1 MTSVLNFLKRLW
13 PKRLLGQTVLLVLIA
28 LFMTQIISAI
38 IVRSEARTFYRGAE
52 VRFLTERIAPYA
64 KLMAETPQAQRKQL
78 ASVLSNRRLIIWL
91 SEDAAVS
98 PVATHMMDEAKDFH
112 WRARDLATSLAT
124 ELKDTHKDHIR
135 VFHQE
140 HDSEHERTHPMS
152 MMMNSA
158 LNDVPLPDR
167 VKRSDTIISV
177 ALNSDQ
183 WMNAAL
189 STPPPRRLIRPDAWF
204 TFLLAACAITF
215 IVFIALRRITR
226 PLGALSE
233 AARKLGRGEDVEP
246 LQEKGPD
253 DVKDTI
259 RAFNEMQDR
268 LKTFIRERTRMLA
281 AISHDLRTPITALRL
296 RAEMLDDTEA
306 GERMIATLSDMQDMI
321 EATLAF
327 AREESSDEP
336 TRPCKLAELLE
347 AVIDDLGAFGHE
359 IELSVIRSPVY
370 PCRTL
375 ALRRALSNLIENAA
389 LYGSKVHVMLMLQN
403 RSPTIIIEDNGPGIP
418 EEELER
424 IFEPFVR
431 LETSRS
437 TETGGS
443 GLGMSIARDIIRR
456 HGGDVTLVNMEDGGL
471 RVTVTLPP
479 ASEQEADT

>member
-1 MTSVLNFLKRLW
+1 MTRVLNFFKRLW

-28 LFMTQIISAI
+28 LFMAQIIVAL
-38 IVRSEARTFYRGAE
+38 IVRSEARTFYSGAE

-64 KLMAETPQAQRKQL
+64 KLMDETPPVQRDQL
-78 ASVLSNRRLIIWL
+78 ASVLSNRRLTIWL
-91 SEDAAVS
+91 SPEAAVS
-98 PVATHMMDEAKDFH
+98 AVAVPSTDDTEGYRWH
-112 WRARDLATSLAT
+112 ARDLASSLAA
-124 ELKDTHKDHIR
+124 ELKGMHKDRIR

-140 HDSEHERTHPMS
+140 HDSAHDRMHPKS
-152 MMMNSA
+152 MIMNNA
-158 LNDVPLPDR
+158 LNHVRLPDR

-177 ALNSDQ
+177 ALVGDQ

-204 TFLLAACAITF
+204 TFLIAACAITF
-215 IVFIALRRITR
+215 IVFIALGRITR

-246 LQEKGPD
+246 LKENGPD

-268 LKTFIRERTRMLA
+268 LKTFVRERTRMLA

-306 GERMIATLSDMQDMI
+306 SERMIATLSDMQDMI

-327 AREESSDEP
+327 ARQELSDEP

-347 AVIDDLGAFGHE
+347 AVIGDLDTLGHE
-359 IELSVIRSPVY
+359 IDLSVINSPVY
-370 PCRTL
+370 PCRPL

-389 LYGSKVHVMLMLQN
+389 LYGQKVHVTLDLQR
-403 RSPTIIIEDNGPGIP
+403 RSPTIRIEDNGPGIP
-418 EEELER
+418 EDQMER

-443 GLGMSIARDIIRR
+443 GLGLSIARDIIRR
-456 HGGDVTLVNMEDGGL
+456 HGGDVTLENMEQGGL

-479 ASEQEADT
+479 VNEQGAGT